1 MNDHDACIILNM
13 LNGIGG
19 LLSAWKPRRG
29 AYVNPLLEACGSV
42 SAIFDLNP
50 AEISRIGGIG
60 IEQPGRIPRWR
71 EFVDLDREL
80 ESAKQAGATILC
92 RTDDDYPDSLR
103 GLDNPPLCLYL
114 LGKLPADLTG
124 KSVAIVGTRTP
135 SDRGIRMAGAFA
147 KSAVSAGWTTVSGLA
162 SGIDMAAHR
171 ATLAAGGR
179 TVAVLGSAIADV
191 YPAENAELAREIV
204 RTGGAVVSEYPMN
217 TRSTRNTLTRRNR
230 IIAGLSRC
238 TLVIEAAASSGA
250 LLTAE
255 AASKLGCR
263 VFAVPGA
270 EDDPMAAGSNGLIRQ
285 GAKPVN
291 DFEDILDSFNAA
303 Q

>member
-19 LLSAWKPRRG
+19 LNAWKPRRG
-29 AYVNPLLEACGSV
+29 AYVNPLLEVCGSV
-42 SAIFDLNP
+42 SAIFKLEP
-50 AEISRIGGIG
+50 AAVSRIGGIG
-60 IEQPGRIPRWR
+60 AEQAGRIPRWR

-103 GLDNPPLCLYL
+103 GLDNPPLCLYV
-114 LGKLPADLTG
+114 LGKLPAELDC

-135 SDRGIRMAGAFA
+135 SDRGVRMAGAFA

-162 SGIDMAAHR
+162 LGIDTAAHR
-171 ATLAAGGR
+171 STLDAGGR

-191 YPAENAELAREIV
+191 YPAENAGLANAIV
-204 RTGGAVVSEYPMN
+204 RSGGTVVSEYPMN

-238 TLVIEAAASSGA
+238 TLVVEAAASSGA
-250 LLTAE
+250 LMTAE
-255 AASKLGCR
+255 TASKLGCR
-263 VFAVPGA
+263 VFAVPGEA
-270 EDDPMAAGSNGLIRQ
+270 NDPMAAGTNALILK
-285 GAKPVN
+285 GAKPA
-291 DFEDILDSFNAA
+291 DKFEDILDSFD
-303 Q
+303 